1 MKICHSAIVDNIVAN
16 LYAKFDDDWLWNEK
30 ALVDCRSANNPKNN
44 NNKHNVCGHWDSE
57 CLCLCMESFAVW
69 LWCCTDI
76 KMLPALLAI
85 EPEKVFALP
94 DHSLADDDF
103 KLMATLSDLAD
114 RELVATIG
122 WAKQVP
128 GKPVCLKSRNF

>member
-1 MKICHSAIVDNIVAN
+1 VDSCA
-16 LYAKFDDDWLWNEK
+16 
-30 ALVDCRSANNPKNN
+30 
-44 NNKHNVCGHWDSE
+44 E
-57 CLCLCMESFAVW
+57 CMRVMDA
-69 LWCCTDI
+69 DI

-128 GKPVCLKSRNF
+128 GKPFCSFVMKL

>member
-1 MKICHSAIVDNIVAN
+1 
-16 LYAKFDDDWLWNEK
+16 
-30 ALVDCRSANNPKNN
+30 
-44 NNKHNVCGHWDSE
+44 
-57 CLCLCMESFAVW
+57 
-69 LWCCTDI
+69 
-76 KMLPALLAI
+76 MLPALLAV

-128 GKPVCLKSRNF
+128 GKPVLSRWLKVSRIVILVICPIAIAYSMGQIIKSVCFCVCVSVCLSVCEHSHGRIS

>member
-1 MKICHSAIVDNIVAN
+1 MNFNFLFKLSKVCLLIVHECVLYSAFFVVM
-16 LYAKFDDDWLWNEK
+16 F
-30 ALVDCRSANNPKNN
+30 
-44 NNKHNVCGHWDSE
+44 
-57 CLCLCMESFAVW
+57 VW
-69 LWCCTDI
+69 CDTDI
-76 KMLPALLAI
+76 KMLPALLSI
-85 EPEKVFALP
+85 EPEKVYALP

-128 GKPVCLKSRNF
+128 GKPVCLERFKN

>member
-1 MKICHSAIVDNIVAN
+1 MRLLA
-16 LYAKFDDDWLWNEK
+16 LLQFAKLQVFCLFDL
-30 ALVDCRSANNPKNN
+30 L
-44 NNKHNVCGHWDSE
+44 
-57 CLCLCMESFAVW
+57 
-69 LWCCTDI
+69 DI

-94 DHSLADDDF
+94 DHSLADNDF

-128 GKPVCLKSRNF
+128 GKLICLCCLSFDSYEVY

>member
-1 MKICHSAIVDNIVAN
+1 MPLITYRYCVCVAC
-16 LYAKFDDDWLWNEK
+16 D
-30 ALVDCRSANNPKNN
+30 
-44 NNKHNVCGHWDSE
+44 
-57 CLCLCMESFAVW
+57 
-69 LWCCTDI
+69 TDI
-76 KMLPALLAI
+76 KMLPALLSI
-85 EPEKVFALP
+85 EPEKVYALP

-128 GKPVCLKSRNF
+128 GKPVCLESFSDCLSSFFHVCPCFCGQIVCRTIMSAVLFQFSPNFACGSAMW